1 MSGKTEKRD
10 CLNSS
15 NFALVSPLAFYWITL
30 RLLGGGECG
39 KGGVIEIICHFSRGV
54 FPGFISVK

>member
-1 MSGKTEKRD
+1 MSGKTENRE

-30 RLLGGGECG
+30 RLLGGNVGRASN
-39 KGGVIEIICHFSRGV
+39 HWDYLSF
-54 FPGFISVK
+54 

>member
-15 NFALVSPLAFYWITL
+15 NFALVSPLAFHWITL
-30 RLLGGGECG
+30 RLLGGNVG
-39 KGGVIEIICHFSRGV
+39 KASNHWDYLSFQPRCLPRIH
-54 FPGFISVK
+54 

>member
-1 MSGKTEKRD
+1 MSGKTENRD

-30 RLLGGGECG
+30 RLLGGNVGRASNHWDHVSIQPLYCPR
-39 KGGVIEIICHFSRGV
+39 VRWC
-54 FPGFISVK
+54 

>member
-30 RLLGGGECG
+30 RLLGGMWEGRLI
-39 KGGVIEIICHFSRGV
+39 IEIICHFSRGV

>member
-15 NFALVSPLAFYWITL
+15 NFALVGPLAFYWRTL
-30 RLLGGGECG
+30 RLLGGMWEGRL
-39 KGGVIEIICHFSRGV
+39 IIGIFCHCSRGV